1 MGPEHPR
8 LEQYAI
14 DIMSHLSTKRVLEI
28 GYQSGGFA
36 IPVICRYANEPG
48 FSYHGIDNGAYSNAV
63 PQENIE
69 KYLHAQEIHRGFV
82 FARGDAAQEMRRLW
96 GKQFDLVLIDHLKTL
111 YARELLS
118 LLSRDLLADTAYILL
133 HDVLSKGDQ
142 FWQDCQAICEAFG
155 LRWEIVDTVPGGLA
169 VIRYERPSKG
179 RQGGWRLMAL
189 RARLLRKAVRRRAE
203 ILVHQAR
210 SSRLMNA
217 GPGAV
222 MKNALRCTVQPPYSR
237 LYVINDGANWVLK
250 NEASELCGIAHELG
264 IPAVVQQHSLGI
276 FNQALMFTSNSSCQ
290 RYLSWKLPSAVG
302 VAWYHGR
309 PCAEFPEFKAPLDK
323 LRSHHQALARV
334 QVSHTE
340 MRDIILQTGIA
351 PHKVH
356 LIPIGIN
363 LRYFTMKN
371 QERCREV
378 RTKYGIPTSAVV
390 VGSFQKDGNGWG
402 EGLSPKLIK
411 GPDIFVAV
419 LDRLLE
425 RRHDLHVLLTGPARG
440 YVKQRLS
447 ELGIPFTHL
456 YISDYAQV
464 GELYQALDLYLV
476 TSRQE
481 GGPKAILES
490 MASGIPLITTRVGQ
504 AMDLVRHGENGWMTE
519 VEDVEALAHWA
530 QYVIEHQASLDAVLR
545 NGRMTAQQ
553 HSYVSQ
559 VPLWRAFFSGM
570 VRERN

>member
-1 MGPEHPR
+1 MNVGP
-8 LEQYAI
+8 
-14 DIMSHLSTKRVLEI
+14 
-28 GYQSGGFA
+28 
-36 IPVICRYANEPG
+36 
-48 FSYHGIDNGAYSNAV
+48 
-63 PQENIE
+63 
-69 KYLHAQEIHRGFV
+69 
-82 FARGDAAQEMRRLW
+82 AA
-96 GKQFDLVLIDHLKTL
+96 
-111 YARELLS
+111 A
-118 LLSRDLLADTAYILL
+118 
-133 HDVLSKGDQ
+133 
-142 FWQDCQAICEAFG
+142 
-155 LRWEIVDTVPGGLA
+155 
-169 VIRYERPSKG
+169 
-179 RQGGWRLMAL
+179 
-189 RARLLRKAVRRRAE
+189 
-203 ILVHQAR
+203 
-210 SSRLMNA
+210 
-217 GPGAV
+217 
-222 MKNALRCTVQPPYSR
+222 MKNALRCTVHRPYTR
-237 LYVINDGANWVLK
+237 LYVISDGANWSLK
-250 NEASELCGIAHELG
+250 NDASELRGIAHELG
-264 IPAVVQQHSLGI
+264 IPAIVQQHSIGI
-276 FNQALMFTSNSSCQ
+276 FNQALMFTSNFSCQ

-309 PCAEFPEFKAPLDK
+309 PCADFPEFKAPLDA
-323 LRSHHQALARV
+323 LRRYHHALARV

-340 MRDIILQTGIA
+340 MHDIILQTGIA

-371 QERCREV
+371 EERCREV

-402 EGLSPKLIK
+402 EGLLPKLIK

-419 LDRLLE
+419 LDQLRK
-425 RRHDLHVLLTGPARG
+425 RRHDLHILLTGPARG

-456 YISDYAQV
+456 YFSDYAQV

-530 QYVIEHQASLDAVLR
+530 QYVIEHQASLDPVLR

-559 VPLWRAFFSGM
+559 APLWRAFFSGM
-570 VRERN
+570 VREGN